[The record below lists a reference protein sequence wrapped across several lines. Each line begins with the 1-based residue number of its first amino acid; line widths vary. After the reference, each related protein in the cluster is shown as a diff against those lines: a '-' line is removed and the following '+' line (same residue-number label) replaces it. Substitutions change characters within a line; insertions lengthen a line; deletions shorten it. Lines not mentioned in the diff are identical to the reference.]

1 MKVMNTGLGFNYTKC
16 GGMCDMSS
24 RIPREIIG
32 QFRNRRALLWLCQR
46 YELKSGQ
53 PIHELGEN
61 PNELQ
66 ARYRQEPTPLD
77 MRIASIHWEA
87 IWSDSAKGI
96 IEKAV
101 RQQLDRIADKPVG
114 TIRRP
119 VVLAADPDEEGQLDT
134 RELLPLYFPLGLL
147 DHPQVEGRY
156 TARPSLRRQSYRFNI
171 LRKIEDYPNRVLVI
185 LGATQS
191 KDLQTV
197 LATVSDFA
205 PLGLR
210 VLIVWPE
217 AAIEPEI
224 PHSVRVPV
232 YIWKGSMQD
241 FLDRLEGLQVP
252 RADFVAEIR
261 LRIRDEGLP
270 LDESDLF
277 GITDRFTLLLEDDL
291 LPPDPQQVT
300 RAVFKE
306 LLRGTEGDWKGYA
319 AGLVFPR
326 KYEAVAGSGMTL
338 TSFLLEKLARLESPS
353 REVPNLTVTLP
364 AQNGSGIT
372 TLLRLSAFEVALAGY
387 PVLLLQQDQ
396 IGFNIDALAA
406 FLNRLAQKSE
416 SELHMPGNVPSLLV
430 FDADH
435 EYVHEAY
442 QVAQTLSAR
451 GRRVIVLRAEGTAV
465 DISEAMSGQ
474 EAPTRPRVRGRRL
487 RLQPLSSVIDSEELV
502 KIQEHFA
509 RIADKYP
516 IDLEAP
522 TLDEWSY
529 FQEVQ
534 TFATLDGQQEADS
547 LFWVVLHFFLFNRE
561 EPPEGFD
568 NWIQRVY
575 ESLARG
581 SAQEATRR
589 IAALSSFR
597 LVTPLT
603 PLLRSL
609 GRGESFDPE
618 LIKAVAELDEK
629 SGLISWDSRPED
641 LQDQVLRFRH
651 PLLAQRLLKFTD
663 PSIVDF
669 PIEIIW
675 PLIESLKGGREADV
689 WLGESIA
696 FRVLRT
702 ERRGWTT
709 IPYLEKR
716 LETFRRIPPQVSEY
730 DKAILHHWARALYHS
745 ALGDADS
752 DQSDLLLHDAI
763 EKMERAIRLPAR
775 PGRDEHPS
783 HLYTTLGSIYFEL
796 YKRQVLRGQDLA
808 GDTEWSRAA
817 ECFERA
823 LDLIADNFQALAAY
837 GYRLVERACRL
848 PDTMRA
854 TEEALKALS
863 YLDQAEDIADQPGE
877 LSDDDR
883 TFFKM
888 QRGRAWRILD
898 PVRAE
903 REIDA
908 MIEKRQEAGYLIRAR
923 QAIEGIDL
931 TQPQPSRR
939 EKRSLKQA
947 IDILHRA
954 VKEME
959 SPPSWRTFYL
969 LYRLY
974 SAHPS
979 FKFAFAEKI
988 ALMEQLERT
997 DFKWHIR
1004 MRFEHAVL
1012 CYQNDKFMEGQR
1024 RFKRIRALLRQ
1035 PDQPARRLYDFWR
1048 RKDNSR
1054 KPREATLVVRRIDS
1068 DWRGYGFIEEMRLEV
1083 LFRPRHFPGDQPK
1096 IGDFRPCIIRFE
1108 TMGPVAVPTSF
1119 PVHAS

>member
-1 MKVMNTGLGFNYTKC
+1 
-16 GGMCDMSS
+16 MSS
-24 RIPREIIG
+24 KIPREIIG
-32 QFRNRRALLWLCQR
+32 QFKNRRALLWLCQR
-46 YELKSGQ
+46 YELKPGQ
-53 PIHELGEN
+53 PIHELDEN

-66 ARYRQEPTPLD
+66 PRYRQEPTLLD

-119 VVLAADPDEEGQLDT
+119 VVLVADPDEEGQLNT

-147 DHPQVEGRY
+147 DHPQVESRY
-156 TARPSLRRQSYRFNI
+156 TAGPSLRRQSYRFNI

-191 KDLQTV
+191 EDLQTV
-197 LATVSDFA
+197 LAAVSDFA
-205 PLGLR
+205 PIGLR
-210 VLIVWPE
+210 LLIVWPE

-224 PHSVRVPV
+224 PRSLRVPV
-232 YIWKGSMQD
+232 YIWKGSIQD
-241 FLDRLEGLQVP
+241 FLDRLEGFQVP
-252 RADFVAEIR
+252 RVDFVAKIR
-261 LRIRDEGLP
+261 LRIQDKSLP
-270 LDESDLF
+270 LDESDLL
-277 GITDRFTLLLEDDL
+277 GITDRFTLLLEDNL

-300 RAVFKE
+300 RAVFEE
-306 LLRGTEGDWKGYA
+306 LLKGTEGDWKGYA
-319 AGLVFPR
+319 AGLVLPR
-326 KYEAVAGSGMTL
+326 KHEAVAGSGMTL
-338 TSFLLEKLARLESPS
+338 TSFLLERLAILESPS

-406 FLNRLAQKSE
+406 FLNRLAQKSG
-416 SELHMPGNVPSLLV
+416 SEPDITGNVPVLLV

-435 EYVHEAY
+435 EYVYEACD
-442 QVAQTLSAR
+442 VAQALSAR
-451 GRRVIVLRAEGTAV
+451 GRRAIVLRAEGTAV
-465 DISEAMSGQ
+465 DISGAISREA
-474 EAPTRPRVRGRRL
+474 EPTRPRVRGRAF
-487 RLQPLSSVIDSEELV
+487 RLQQLSSAVDDEALA
-502 KIQEHFA
+502 KIQEHFT
-509 RIADKYP
+509 RIAEKYP

-522 TLDEWSY
+522 SLEEWVR
-529 FQEVQ
+529 FQEAQ
-534 TFATLDGQQEADS
+534 TFVTPDGQQAAES
-547 LFWVVLHFFLFNRE
+547 LFWVALHFFLFNRQ

-575 ESLARG
+575 ESLPRG
-581 SAQEATRR
+581 SIQEATRR

-609 GRGESFDPE
+609 GRGGSFDLE
-618 LIKAVAELDEK
+618 LIEALAELDEK

-641 LQDQVLRFRH
+641 LEDQALRFRH

-663 PSIVDF
+663 LSIIDF
-669 PIEIIW
+669 PIEITW
-675 PLIESLKGGREADV
+675 PLVESLKGGRKADV

-696 FRVLRT
+696 FQVLRT

-709 IPYLEKR
+709 TPYLRKR
-716 LETFRRIPPQVSEY
+716 LETFRRIPPLVSEY
-730 DKAILHHWARALYHS
+730 SKAILHHWARALYHS
-745 ALGDADS
+745 ALADADS
-752 DQSDLLLHDAI
+752 DQSDSFLHDAI
-763 EKMERAIRLPAR
+763 EKMERAIHLPAR

-808 GDTEWSRAA
+808 GDTEWSKAA
-817 ECFERA
+817 ECFDKA
-823 LDLIADNFQALAAY
+823 LDLVGDNFLALAAY
-837 GYRLVERACRL
+837 SLRLVERAYRLL
-848 PDTMRA
+848 PDAMRA

-863 YLDQAEDIADQPGE
+863 YLDQAEDVADQPGE
-877 LSDDDR
+877 LNRDDR
-883 TFFKM
+883 MFIEK
-888 QRGRAWRILD
+888 QRNRAWQILD
-898 PVRAE
+898 PDRAKQ
-903 REIDA
+903 EIDA
-908 MIEKRQEAGYLIRAR
+908 MIERRQEAGYLIRAR

-931 TQPQPSRR
+931 TQPSRGD
-939 EKRSLKQA
+939 KRSIGQA
-947 IDILHRA
+947 IALLHQA
-954 VKEME
+954 EAEME

-974 SAHPS
+974 SAHPKS
-979 FKFAFAEKI
+979 KFASAEQL

-997 DFKWHIR
+997 DFKWHVR

-1012 CYQNDKFMEGQR
+1012 CYQNDKFLEGQR
-1024 RFKRIRALLRQ
+1024 RFKQIRALLRQ

-1048 RKDNSR
+1048 RKDNPS

-1068 DWRGYGFIEEMRLEV
+1068 NWRGYSFIEEMSQEV
-1083 LFRPRHFPGDQPK
+1083 LFRPRHFEIPPK
-1096 IGDFRPCIIRFE
+1096 VGEYRKCIIRFE
-1108 TMGPVAVPTSF
+1108 TMGPIAAPTSF
-1119 PVHAS
+1119 PVYAG